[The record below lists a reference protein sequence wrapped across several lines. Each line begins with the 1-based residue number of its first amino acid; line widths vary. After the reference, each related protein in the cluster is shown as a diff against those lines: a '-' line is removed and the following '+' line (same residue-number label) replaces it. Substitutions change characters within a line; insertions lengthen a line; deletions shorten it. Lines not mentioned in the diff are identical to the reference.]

1 MTSAGFPHSETLG
14 SQLVCQLPEDYRRL
28 QRPSSAPS
36 AKASTNVPLKT
47 SGNTTITETKMTT
60 KQGTTNPKAH
70 GPTVSRSQSWKI
82 SKMLASTMQFSSNG
96 RTHQANPYHHNRQ
109 AGGYDTN
116 LVTRTRS
123 RNTRHPPPKGRAR
136 RWSQDPTVCLANPT
150 TQVNRV
156 PTRDTLPKDDA
167 TGVLAVSP
175 DRATLRQCSTH
186 EQPTQTRTAWAWPL
200 PPAPTCAPWSWS
212 ATPTVW
218 GLVEMSSLERR

>member
-96 RTHQANPYHHNRQ
+96 RTHQANPYHHDRQ

-116 LVTRTRS
+116 QVTRTRS
-123 RNTRHPPPKGRAR
+123 RNTRPCFRMAG
-136 RWSQDPTVCLANPT
+136 CLRTQQCAWRTPT
-150 TQVNRV
+150 TPVNRV
-156 PTRDTLPKDDA
+156 PTRDTLRGGR
-167 TGVLAVSP
+167 TWRTS
-175 DRATLRQCSTH
+175 S
-186 EQPTQTRTAWAWPL
+186 QPGQ
-200 PPAPTCAPWSWS
+200 
-212 ATPTVW
+212 
-218 GLVEMSSLERR
+218 GDSSSMFHP

>member
-60 KQGTTNPKAH
+60 KQQPQAKD
-70 GPTVSRSQSWKI
+70 PWSYISRSQSWKI

-96 RTHQANPYHHNRQ
+96 RTHQANPHHHNRQ

-116 LVTRTRS
+116 QVTRTRS
-123 RNTRHPPPKGRAR
+123 RNTQPLLTHSQPFVRDKPGR
-136 RWSQDPTVCLANPT
+136 
-150 TQVNRV
+150 
-156 PTRDTLPKDDA
+156 
-167 TGVLAVSP
+167 
-175 DRATLRQCSTH
+175 
-186 EQPTQTRTAWAWPL
+186 
-200 PPAPTCAPWSWS
+200 
-212 ATPTVW
+212 
-218 GLVEMSSLERR
+218 